1 MLQAWVVIAVA
12 LSYIGLLFL
21 VASYGDQT
29 RGLGREGRSRLL
41 IYPLSLAIYCTSWTF
56 FGSVVSASRTG
67 YEFLTIYIGPVLMIG
82 LFSPLL
88 VRIVRLA
95 KTQNITSIA
104 DFIAARYGKSQAVA
118 ATVALIAIVG
128 TIPYIALQL
137 KAVSSSLETILAHIT
152 QTGDVTR
159 PLLGDIAL
167 FVALSMATFAVLFGT
182 RHVDATEH
190 QDGLML
196 AIATESIVKLFAFLA
211 VGIFVTF
218 WMFGGP
224 SALFE
229 AARQHPVTASLVAHE
244 APFDTLVVTT
254 LLSFV
259 AIILLPRQ
267 FHVAVVE
274 NNNEGEIKRAA
285 WLFPLYLVLINL
297 FVVPIALAGLLTFKP
312 GTVDSDMFVLALPL
326 QTGSNILTI
335 AAFVGGLS
343 AATAMV
349 IVESVALSIM
359 VSNDLIM
366 PLVLQRRG
374 ALLSGRENVGSLLLT
389 VRRLSIFAILLLA
402 YLYYR
407 LAGDAQLFA
416 IGILAFAAIA
426 QLAPAFFG
434 GLFWRR
440 ATAGGAIAGMSVGIL
455 VWAYTLLLPT
465 FADIG
470 FIGQHILTDGPW
482 GLSMLRPQHLFGLE
496 LPPLVHGVVWSLAI
510 NLLGYIGFSLR
521 REPSEIGR
529 LQANTF
535 VPSDLTPI
543 APSFRLWRS
552 SVTVEELTATIA
564 RYLGEERTRTAFESF
579 AGTHRISLEA
589 KDEADFRLVRYAE
602 HILSS
607 AIGGASSRLVLS
619 LLLRKR
625 TVSTKA
631 ALKLLDDA
639 NAAIQYNREILQTA
653 LDHVRQGIAVFDK
666 DLQLI
671 CWNRQFGEILDLP
684 PSLIR
689 VGSGLAD
696 ILRFN
701 NRRGHVDPER
711 IEDFVQAQ
719 VERYVSGN
727 EPFLERF
734 AEDVVIEVR
743 ANPMPDGGI
752 VTTFTDIT
760 ASVEAAEALERS
772 NETLERRVRE
782 RTEELTLLNAELAHA
797 KGEADAA
804 NISKTRFLA
813 AASHDILQP
822 LNAARLYVT
831 SLIERQGGDDRRLI
845 DNIDASL
852 EAVEEI
858 FGALLDMSRLD
869 TVAMRPEFGSFRI
882 DELMRQIELEFAPL
896 AAAKG
901 IELKYV
907 TCSLVVRSDRRLLR
921 RLVQNLVSNAIK
933 YTPAGRVLIGCRR
946 RGDRLRID
954 VYDTGVG
961 IPESQRRDIFI
972 EFRRLEQGARIAR
985 GLGLGLSI
993 VERIAR
999 VLGSSIVLHST
1010 AGGGSHFAVAVPRS
1024 NAAPVE
1030 LPARDASRI
1039 DPSQLAGT
1047 TALCIDNEPSVLDGM
1062 ETLLHGWGCD
1072 VIKAPDLD
1080 VALAAIA
1087 EGGVM
1092 PNGLLVDYHLD
1103 HGNGIEAIVALRR
1116 SAGNPAHRRPLA
1128 GRART
1133 GPRRGHPGAAQAD
1146 QAGRVARLAGA
1157 VARAA
1162 RGGGGVSSFL
1172 SLPRSRGRA
1181 AAEGG
1186 GWGPVS
1192 DVRRANPTPG
1202 ASRRTLPFQGR
1213 DKPDYPAAG
1222 APCDHWPVSILAAA
1236 ITAWVRLSTPSFCRM
1251 AETCA
1256 FTVAS
1261 DTPS

>member
-1 MLQAWVVIAVA
+1 MLQGWVVIAVA
-12 LSYIGLLFL
+12 LAYIGLLFM

-29 RGLGREGRSRLL
+29 RGASRGLSPRLGREGRTRLL

-56 FGSVVSASRTG
+56 FGSVGSASRTG

-95 KTQNITSIA
+95 KTQNSTSIA
-104 DFIAARYGKSQAVA
+104 DFIAARYGKGQAVA

-137 KAVSSSLETILAHIT
+137 KAVSSSLETILAQIT
-152 QTGDVTR
+152 PISDAA
-159 PLLGDIAL
+159 PPFLGGIAL

-182 RHVDATEH
+182 RHIDATEH

-196 AIATESIVKLFAFLA
+196 AIAAESIVKLFAFLA

-224 SALFE
+224 GALFE
-229 AARQHPVTASLVAHE
+229 AARQSSQTAALFTRDPPFATLVA
-244 APFDTLVVTT
+244 TT

-274 NNNEGEIKRAA
+274 NNNEDEIKRAA
-285 WLFPLYLVLINL
+285 WLFPVYLVLINL
-297 FVVPIALAGLLTFKP
+297 FVVPIALAGLLTFP
-312 GTVDSDMFVLALPL
+312 GRSVDGDMFVLALPL
-326 QTGSNILTI
+326 QAGSNILTI
-335 AAFVGGLS
+335 TAFVGGLS

-374 ALLSGRENVGSLLLT
+374 TLISGRENVGSLLLT
-389 VRRLSIFAILLLA
+389 IRRLAIFAILLLA
-402 YLYYR
+402 YMYYR
-407 LAGDAQLFA
+407 SAGEAQLA
-416 IGILAFAAIA
+416 SIGLLSFAAVA

-434 GLFWRR
+434 GLIWRR
-440 ATAGGAIAGMSVGIL
+440 GTASGAIAGMSGGIL
-455 VWAYTLLLPT
+455 VWAYTLLLPS

-470 FIGQHILTDGPW
+470 IIGQYILTHGPW
-482 GLSMLRPQHLFGLE
+482 DIIPLRPQNLFGLD

-510 NLLGYIGFSLR
+510 NLLCYVGFSLR
-521 REPSEIGR
+521 RQPSAIER
-529 LQANTF
+529 MQANTF
-535 VPSDLTPI
+535 VPSDLAPI
-543 APSFRLWRS
+543 TPSFRLWRS
-552 SVTVEELTATIA
+552 SVTVEELTTTIA
-564 RYLGEERTRTAFESF
+564 RYFGEERTRSAFESF

-589 KDEADFRLVRYAE
+589 NDEADFRLVRHAE

-607 AIGGASSRLVLS
+607 AIGGASARLVLS

-689 VGSGLAD
+689 VGVGLAE

-701 NRRGHVDPER
+701 SRRGEAGPDSGEA
-711 IEDFVQAQ
+711 FVQAQ
-719 VERYVSGN
+719 IERYVSGSA
-727 EPFLERF
+727 PFLERV
-734 AEDVVIEVR
+734 AAPGMVIEVR
-743 ANPMPDGGI
+743 ANRMPDGGI

-782 RTEELTLLNAELAHA
+782 RTEELTRLNAALGRA
-797 KGEADAA
+797 KGEADDA
-804 NISKTRFLA
+804 NISKTKFLA

-831 SLIERQGGDDRRLI
+831 SLIERQGGRDDRRLI

-869 TVAMRPEFGSFRI
+869 TGAMRPEFASFRI
-882 DELMRQIELEFAPL
+882 DELMHQIELEFAPL
-896 AAAKG
+896 AAARG
-901 IELKYV
+901 LDLTFV
-907 TCSLVVRSDRRLLR
+907 PSSLGVRSDRRLLR

-933 YTPAGRVLIGCRR
+933 YTPSGRVLVGCRR
-946 RGDRLRID
+946 RGESLRID

-961 IPESQRRDIFI
+961 IPESKRRDIFV
-972 EFRRLEQGARIAR
+972 EFHRLEQGAKIAR

-993 VERIAR
+993 VERVAR
-999 VLGSSIVLHST
+999 VLGCAIEVESDGAS
-1010 AGGGSHFAVAVPRS
+1010 GSHFAVTVARS
-1024 NAAPVE
+1024 NAAPVA
-1030 LPARDASRI
+1030 LPARDDVRI
-1039 DPSQLAGT
+1039 DPGQLAGT

-1062 ETLLHGWGCD
+1062 ETLLHGWGCE
-1072 VIKAPDLD
+1072 VIKAPELD
-1080 VALAAIA
+1080 IALAAIA
-1087 EGGVM
+1087 ESPIM

-1103 HGNGIEAIVALRR
+1103 RGNGIAAIIALRARCGDLPAILITADR
-1116 SAGNPAHRRPLA
+1116 SPAVRE
-1128 GRART
+1128 
-1133 GPRRGHPGAAQAD
+1133 Q
-1146 QAGRVARLAGA
+1146 
-1157 VARAA
+1157 ARAEGIQVLHKPIKPA
-1162 RGGGGVSSFL
+1162 ALRALLAQWRVM
-1172 SLPRSRGRA
+1172 RVA
-1181 AAEGG
+1181 AAE
-1186 GWGPVS
+1186 
-1192 DVRRANPTPG
+1192 
-1202 ASRRTLPFQGR
+1202 
-1213 DKPDYPAAG
+1213 
-1222 APCDHWPVSILAAA
+1222 
-1236 ITAWVRLSTPSFCRM
+1236 
-1251 AETCA
+1251 
-1256 FTVAS
+1256 
-1261 DTPS
+1261 

>member
-1 MLQAWVVIAVA
+1 MLQGWVVIAVA
-12 LSYIGLLFL
+12 LGYIGLLFL
-21 VASYGDQT
+21 VASYGDRTRAQT
-29 RGLGREGRSRLL
+29 NAAGGQGTRPVLGREGRARLM

-56 FGSVVSASRTG
+56 FGSVGSASRTG

-95 KTQNITSIA
+95 KAQNITSIA
-104 DFIAARYGKSQAVA
+104 DFIAARYGKGQAVA
-118 ATVALIAIVG
+118 AVVALIAIVG

-152 QTGDVTR
+152 PISDLTR

-182 RHVDATEH
+182 RHIDATEH

-196 AIATESIVKLFAFLA
+196 AIAAESIVKLFAFLA

-224 SALFE
+224 GALFE
-229 AARQHPVTASLVAHE
+229 AARASPATAGLFSREPA
-244 APFDTLVVTT
+244 FDALIVTT
-254 LLSFV
+254 LLSFM

-274 NNNEGEIKRAA
+274 NNNESEIKRAV
-285 WLFPLYLVLINL
+285 WLFPIYLVLINL
-297 FVVPIALAGLLTFKP
+297 FVVPIALAGLLTFP
-312 GTVDSDMFVLALPL
+312 AGSVDSDMFVLALPL
-326 QTGSNILTI
+326 QTGSYVLTI

-366 PLVLQRRG
+366 PLVLQRREG
-374 ALLSGRENVGSLLLT
+374 LLSGRENIGKLLLM
-389 VRRLSIFAILLLA
+389 VRRLAIFAILLLS

-407 LAGDAQLFA
+407 AAGETQLAS
-416 IGILAFAAIA
+416 IGLLAFAAVA

-440 ATAGGAIAGMSVGIL
+440 ATAAGAIAGMIAGISI
-455 VWAYTLLLPT
+455 WAYTLLLPT

-470 FIGQHILTDGPW
+470 FIGQRILTDGPW
-482 GLSMLRPQHLFGLE
+482 GIAMLRPQHMLGLN
-496 LPPLVHGVVWSLAI
+496 LSPLVHGVVWSLAVNI
-510 NLLGYIGFSLR
+510 LCYIGFSLR
-521 REPSEIGR
+521 REPSPIEHM
-529 LQANTF
+529 QANTF
-535 VPSDLTPI
+535 VPSDLAPMT
-543 APSFRLWRS
+543 PSFRLWRS
-552 SVTVEELTATIA
+552 SVTVEELITTVA
-564 RYLGEERTRTAFESF
+564 RYLGEERTRGALETF
-579 AGTHRISLEA
+579 AETHRISMEA
-589 KDEADFRLVRYAE
+589 KDEADFRLVRHAE
-602 HILSS
+602 HILAS

-653 LDHVRQGIAVFDK
+653 LDHVRQGIAVFDR

-689 VGSGLAD
+689 VGVGLPD

-701 NRRGHVDPER
+701 SQRGDVKPGD
-711 IEDFVQAQ
+711 IEDFVRAQ
-719 VERYVSGN
+719 IERYVSGK
-727 EPFLERF
+727 EVFMERF
-734 AEDVVIEVR
+734 AEAGMVIEVR
-743 ANPMPDGGI
+743 ANHMPDGGI

-760 ASVEAAEALERS
+760 SSVEAAEALERS

-782 RTEELTLLNAELAHA
+782 RTEELTLLNVALARA

-804 NISKTRFLA
+804 NISKTKFLA

-831 SLIERQGGDDRRLI
+831 SLIERGGRDDRRLV

-869 TVAMRPEFGSFRI
+869 TGAMRPEFSSFRI
-882 DELMRQIELEFAPL
+882 DDLMRQIELEFAPL
-896 AAAKG
+896 ASAKG
-901 IELKYV
+901 IDLKYV
-907 TCSLVVRSDRRLLR
+907 PCELVVRSDRRLLR

-933 YTPAGRVLIGCRR
+933 YTPTGRVLIGCRR
-946 RGDRLRID
+946 KGTELRID
-954 VYDTGVG
+954 VFDTGVG
-961 IPESQRRDIFI
+961 IPQSKQRDIFI
-972 EFRRLEQGARIAR
+972 EFHRLEQGARIAR

-993 VERIAR
+993 VERVAR
-999 VLGSSIVLHST
+999 VLGSTVEVGQLAS
-1010 AGGGSHFAVAVPRS
+1010 GGSRFSVTIARS
-1024 NAAPVE
+1024 NATPVE
-1030 LPARDASRI
+1030 LPPRDTMRI
-1039 DPSQLAGT
+1039 DQSQLAGT
-1047 TALCIDNEPSVLDGM
+1047 TAICIDNEPAVLDGM
-1062 ETLLHGWGCD
+1062 ALLLRGWGCD
-1072 VIKAPDLD
+1072 VITAPDLD
-1080 VALAAIA
+1080 IAMAAVTEA
-1087 EGGVM
+1087 PTP

-1103 HGNGIEAIVALRR
+1103 HGNGIEAIIALRKRCGPLPAILITADR
-1116 SAGNPAHRRPLA
+1116 SPAVRE
-1128 GRART
+1128 RARAEDIQLLNK
-1133 GPRRGHPGAAQAD
+1133 PIKPAALRALLAQW
-1146 QAGRVARLAGA
+1146 RVMR
-1157 VARAA
+1157 V
-1162 RGGGGVSSFL
+1162 
-1172 SLPRSRGRA
+1172 A
-1181 AAEGG
+1181 AAE
-1186 GWGPVS
+1186 
-1192 DVRRANPTPG
+1192 
-1202 ASRRTLPFQGR
+1202 
-1213 DKPDYPAAG
+1213 
-1222 APCDHWPVSILAAA
+1222 
-1236 ITAWVRLSTPSFCRM
+1236 
-1251 AETCA
+1251 
-1256 FTVAS
+1256 
-1261 DTPS
+1261 